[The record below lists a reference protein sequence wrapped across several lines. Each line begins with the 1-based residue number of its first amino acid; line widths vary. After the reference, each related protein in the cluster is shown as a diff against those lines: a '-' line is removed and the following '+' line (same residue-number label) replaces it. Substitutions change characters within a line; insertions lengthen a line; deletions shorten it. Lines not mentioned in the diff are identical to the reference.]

1 MQSLVICFGF
11 FKYESAPTEVAAFG
25 HKKWFIELDMDN
37 PSKDFSRQL
46 QNHGVFFFFLKKTN
60 YIILKC

>member
-46 QNHGVFFFFLKKTN
+46 QNHGVFFFF
-60 YIILKC
+60 